1 MFKYKNLLLT
11 VAAAL
16 TLQCTVSANDIEPGK
31 EFYTAIKAPAP
42 IVLDGDLS
50 EWRGASLLADPRF
63 SIPKGSGDDGE
74 LVFFEPYNGGS
85 WDGPDDQTSAVQVVY
100 DDDNVYFGF
109 TVTDEYHENAA
120 NSVWNGDSIQL
131 MIANEARDQQVALY
145 NYALGGT
152 DEEIGDIIVNHESPA
167 ADMGDVLT
175 EAVVIR
181 NTENGRTIYEIKL
194 PKATLGL
201 AELKGGVRF
210 GLGMAIND
218 GDKDTPGQ
226 KGWGGLGAHAIV
238 FGKTPQET
246 ALVTLATS
254 NDIEP
259 GKEYYTANPTPGDIT
274 LDGEL
279 DDWTG
284 VPVLSDPRF
293 SIPKGSK
300 RTGELVLFEPY
311 GGGSWSGPD
320 DQTSAVQIAYDADNV
335 YFGFV
340 VTDEYHENAANS
352 AWNGDSI
359 QLMIANKNQDAQIA
373 LYNYALGGT
382 EMEIGDIIVNH
393 EAGPAAGADAEAV
406 TEAVV
411 KRDTETKR
419 TTYEIKLPKETL
431 GLDSLALGTQ
441 FGLGMAINDGD
452 EDTPGQKGW
461 GGLGAHSIV
470 FGKTP
475 SETALVTLGIGG
487 GSSDSMFLSAINV
500 SINSFTFR
508 ASDKGE
514 SIVDPDSAKLTIN
527 GNTVAL
533 TAGAKNVDATDFA
546 YTIDGNFEPSTVI
559 EYLIEIADT
568 NGNVV
573 TDTGTITSP
582 TFGLL
587 KAAMLASDVDTS
599 KKGFT
604 YKVWQSDLF
613 SHGNTIAEV
622 ENVLAEAPKDI
633 DGSTLDNDAFKD
645 EKGPAT
651 ASGSEDGHLIAYE
664 IPSVININAFLNGV
678 DLGNF
683 QPDDQMPGVPGNY
696 DSYDGVAVEI
706 VTYVDFPAGLL
717 TMGVNSDDGF
727 ELKIGHIDAPR
738 AMVAGKFQG
747 GRGSADTTFLMDVRE
762 AGIYPLRLV
771 YFSQGGD
778 ASLELFTVNDAGEK
792 VLVNDTANGGL
803 AAYREGTA
811 PDYVEPAQP
820 AAMVASS
827 SDALTEPTVVD
838 FGALEG
844 DSSYSFHFTAIKA
857 GASTAIAGNNA
868 FAIKLDQ
875 WNEQG
880 VFGTTEFGVADNL
893 FTAVEGGSVNS
904 VFDTPVHVVVVSD
917 TAAGESHLY
926 INGALSGTWAGN
938 IPFSGDTKVM
948 GARLEQATDHMGEGS
963 VMHSWATYSGLLTA
977 AEITSMFEA
986 LPDVSG
992 GGGDGMLAILSL
1004 DGVPATG
1011 SGLDGRYWQA
1021 EPKAVSNLQDKGE
1034 ATDIGLHIINNH
1046 YPTGT
1051 FTATGLDFQGGNDL
1065 TPIQEWLQSDGESYV
1080 GADGNMDDGI
1090 LSFTGYIRI
1099 DNPGEVAIRSAS
1111 DDGSIVWIAGQKVVD
1126 NDGGHGAP
1134 GPSPDGSYNF
1144 EEAGLYPIEIAY
1156 YNGDWTNDAGD
1167 HGGANLGITANGDP
1181 IPGAI
1186 LYSASDIGATAIAA
1200 SSIASAAGEA
1210 GLHGAYWTT
1219 EPKGA
1224 QFGEDS
1230 QGPIF
1235 QNVPGDDH
1243 GLTLFGTEP
1252 QGRFVA
1258 TTMTYTGN
1266 DLTPILEWLGDDSGS
1281 FIGAEGNLDDGIF
1294 QFTGFLNV
1302 PEAGQHAFRSSSDD
1316 GSVVRIGNQIVVNND
1331 GGHGAP
1337 GPAPDGNAF
1346 FPVAGLYP
1354 IEVAYFNG
1362 DWTNAGG
1369 DHGGA
1374 NIELT
1379 MNGESI
1385 AGHLL
1390 QPAGG
1395 LPPIVAS
1402 GGVSSISLA
1411 DDGHVV
1417 IEFTGSLMSADNV
1430 GGPYTAVE
1438 GATSPAMIAP
1448 DKAAQFYKA
1457 E

>member
-11 VAAAL
+11 IAAAL

-120 NSVWNGDSIQL
+120 NSAWNGDSIQL

-393 EAGPAAGADAEAV
+393 EAGPAAGADAAAV

-727 ELKIGHIDAPR
+727 ELKIGHIDDPR

-803 AAYREGTA
+803 AAYRVGTA

-844 DSSYSFHFTAIKA
+844 DSSYSFHFTAVKA
-857 GASTAIAGNNA
+857 GASTAIAGNDA

-904 VFDTPVHVVVVSD
+904 VFDTPVHVVIVSD

-977 AEITSMFEA
+977 AEITSISEA
-986 LPDVSG
+986 LPDISG
-992 GGGDGMLAILSL
+992 GGGDGMLDGSVLAINFGADEPDGNRSDVSGAAGILGTSNWNNL
-1004 DGVPATG
+1004 DGA
-1011 SGLDGRYWQA
+1011 S
-1021 EPKAVSNLQDKGE
+1021 GE
-1034 ATDIGLHIINNH
+1034 ASELIADN
-1046 YPTGT
+1046 
-1051 FTATGLDFQGGNDL
+1051 GG
-1065 TPIQEWLQSDGESYV
+1065 
-1080 GADGNMDDGI
+1080 
-1090 LSFTGYIRI
+1090 
-1099 DNPGEVAIRSAS
+1099 
-1111 DDGSIVWIAGQKVVD
+1111 
-1126 NDGGHGAP
+1126 
-1134 GPSPDGSYNF
+1134 
-1144 EEAGLYPIEIAY
+1144 
-1156 YNGDWTNDAGD
+1156 
-1167 HGGANLGITANGDP
+1167 
-1181 IPGAI
+1181 
-1186 LYSASDIGATAIAA
+1186 
-1200 SSIASAAGEA
+1200 SAAGSSVSVTWA
-1210 GLHGAYWTT
+1210 SNNTWS
-1219 EPKGA
+1219 
-1224 QFGEDS
+1224 S
-1230 QGPIF
+1230 QGRGEE
-1235 QNVPGDDH
+1235 NNEAAEGDDRNMMTGYLDTNNTSQTTVTVD
-1243 GLTLFGTEP
+1243 GLPDGASYDVVVYVKGGVAGRGGEFSIGDNVIAHSTEAP
-1252 QGRFVA
+1252 F
-1258 TTMTYTGN
+1258 TGN
-1266 DLTPILEWLGDDSGS
+1266 YVYGAAGDWIVFKDVTGSSFTLTGTPTSGS
-1281 FIGAEGNLDDGIF
+1281 
-1294 QFTGFLNV
+1294 
-1302 PEAGQHAFRSSSDD
+1302 PPR
-1316 GSVVRIGNQIVVNND
+1316 
-1331 GGHGAP
+1331 AP
-1337 GPAPDGNAF
+1337 ING
-1346 FPVAGLYP
+1346 
-1354 IEVAYFNG
+1354 IEVVI
-1362 DWTNAGG
+1362 GG
-1369 DHGGA
+1369 GVEIPA
-1374 NIELT
+1374 
-1379 MNGESI
+1379 
-1385 AGHLL
+1385 
-1390 QPAGG
+1390 PAGG
-1395 LPPIVAS
+1395 I
-1402 GGVSSISLA
+1402 GGVSLQ
-1411 DDGHVV
+1411 DGNVV
-1417 IEFTGSLMSADNV
+1417 IEYTGTLKSASSLSGTFSEVA
-1430 GGPYTAVE
+1430 
-1438 GATSPAMIAP
+1438 GATSPYSVAP
-1448 DKAAQFYKA
+1448 DQAQAFFIA

>member
-11 VAAAL
+11 IAAAL

-120 NSVWNGDSIQL
+120 NSAWNGDSIQL

-727 ELKIGHIDAPR
+727 ELKIGHIDDPR

-803 AAYREGTA
+803 AAYRVGTA

-844 DSSYSFHFTAIKA
+844 DSSYSFHFTAVKA
-857 GASTAIAGNNA
+857 GASTAIAGNDA

-904 VFDTPVHVVVVSD
+904 VFDTPVHVVIVSD

-977 AEITSMFEA
+977 AEITSISEA

-992 GGGDGMLAILSL
+992 GGGDGMLDGSVLAINFGADEPDGNRSDVSGAAGILGTSNWNNL
-1004 DGVPATG
+1004 DGA
-1011 SGLDGRYWQA
+1011 S
-1021 EPKAVSNLQDKGE
+1021 GE
-1034 ATDIGLHIINNH
+1034 ASELIADN
-1046 YPTGT
+1046 
-1051 FTATGLDFQGGNDL
+1051 GG
-1065 TPIQEWLQSDGESYV
+1065 
-1080 GADGNMDDGI
+1080 
-1090 LSFTGYIRI
+1090 
-1099 DNPGEVAIRSAS
+1099 
-1111 DDGSIVWIAGQKVVD
+1111 
-1126 NDGGHGAP
+1126 
-1134 GPSPDGSYNF
+1134 
-1144 EEAGLYPIEIAY
+1144 
-1156 YNGDWTNDAGD
+1156 
-1167 HGGANLGITANGDP
+1167 
-1181 IPGAI
+1181 
-1186 LYSASDIGATAIAA
+1186 
-1200 SSIASAAGEA
+1200 SAAGSSVSVTWA
-1210 GLHGAYWTT
+1210 SNNTWS
-1219 EPKGA
+1219 
-1224 QFGEDS
+1224 S
-1230 QGPIF
+1230 QGRGEE
-1235 QNVPGDDH
+1235 NNEAAEGDDRNMMTGYLDTNNTSQTTVTVD
-1243 GLTLFGTEP
+1243 GLPDGASYDVVVYVKGGVAGRGGEFSIGDNVIAHSTEAP
-1252 QGRFVA
+1252 F
-1258 TTMTYTGN
+1258 TGN
-1266 DLTPILEWLGDDSGS
+1266 YVYGAAGDWIVFKDVTGSSFTLTGTPTSGS
-1281 FIGAEGNLDDGIF
+1281 
-1294 QFTGFLNV
+1294 
-1302 PEAGQHAFRSSSDD
+1302 PPR
-1316 GSVVRIGNQIVVNND
+1316 
-1331 GGHGAP
+1331 AP
-1337 GPAPDGNAF
+1337 ING
-1346 FPVAGLYP
+1346 
-1354 IEVAYFNG
+1354 IEVVI
-1362 DWTNAGG
+1362 GG
-1369 DHGGA
+1369 GVEIPA
-1374 NIELT
+1374 
-1379 MNGESI
+1379 
-1385 AGHLL
+1385 
-1390 QPAGG
+1390 PAGG
-1395 LPPIVAS
+1395 I
-1402 GGVSSISLA
+1402 GGVSLQ
-1411 DDGHVV
+1411 DGNVV
-1417 IEFTGSLMSADNV
+1417 IEYTGTLKSASSLSGTFSEVA
-1430 GGPYTAVE
+1430 
-1438 GATSPAMIAP
+1438 GATSPYSVAP
-1448 DKAAQFYKA
+1448 DQAQAFFIA